1 MRNISERLKCPKCNS
16 TKLEYWQ
23 DIIRTEYYE
32 IDDSGNYDTNNK
44 PSITT
49 DSGITEAY
57 GYRCLECDCMW
68 NAISGIILN

>member
-44 PSITT
+44 PSRTA

-57 GYRCLECDCMW
+57 GYKCLECDCMW